1 MEKLTSIKVATT
13 AVNKAKAIKKKTGV
27 SIGKQFELAFVW
39 YNKTNPTSPAQ
50 DPKFKRWDDRDES
63 QIPS

>member
-1 MEKLTSIKVATT
+1 MEKQTSIKVATT

-27 SIGKQFELAFVW
+27 SIGKQFEIAFAW
-39 YNKTNPTSPAQ
+39 YNKTNSTSPAQ
-50 DPKFKRWDDRDES
+50 DPKFRRWDERDNN